1 MCYNHSQVKYSMLK
15 TEQFIYTLCLYIL
28 WVIRRGINMNQ
39 WGNTK
44 EVISWFKRIKN
55 KEKNSFTK
63 FDIVDSYLSI
73 SKDLLTNANVNEA
86 PIMFQ
91 SLE

>member
-1 MCYNHSQVKYSMLK
+1 MLK

-73 SKDLLTNANVNEA
+73 SKDLLTKANVNEA

>member
-1 MCYNHSQVKYSMLK
+1 
-15 TEQFIYTLCLYIL
+15 
-28 WVIRRGINMNQ
+28 MNQ

-86 PIMFQ
+86 PIRFQ
-91 SLE
+91 SLEWAQIQA

>member
-1 MCYNHSQVKYSMLK
+1 
-15 TEQFIYTLCLYIL
+15 
-28 WVIRRGINMNQ
+28 MNQ

-44 EVISWFKRIKN
+44 EVISCFKRIKN

-86 PIMFQ
+86 PIRFQ